1 MKRLDSIAAELGL
14 LFLLVALAPIL
25 AAYFVANDI
34 FGDAIRQEKREALTA
49 IADATH
55 DRIESY
61 VRTLITDTTTLA
73 RSPKVAELLRA
84 GNVMLQP
91 PPSPAT
97 AEFLRAFREE
107 KGYFDVMLVDQAGN
121 IRQSLAQPAV
131 AGRNIHDEALRDTE
145 LARMIEAANTL
156 LQTEVSNFAHFPPSN
171 GHAAFLAA
179 PVFDAGIIIGNVVLQ
194 IDNRELDAII
204 NRFGGLGESGEV
216 LVGTEEDGR
225 IIVTAPPRHD
235 AALQNQPVDGARF
248 PLLRMALAGNQG
260 TGNHV
265 DYRGRDTLAVWR
277 YLPSLNWGMVV
288 KIDSAELYAPIR
300 RFEAISLV
308 VMLGSIVLVLLGVLL
323 SDRLVSRPI
332 VRFAQ
337 AVKALDEE
345 SLPPAVNIEARHEI
359 RELVAAFNTLIA
371 SVRSHQHQLETR
383 VLQRTAELARA
394 NAGLEKANLDLQNSN
409 AELAVTLDELK
420 RTHSQLV
427 ESEKLATLGQLIAGI
442 AHEINTPLG
451 SIASSI
457 DTIIVAGQQQTAFLQ
472 LFATLPADERTRV
485 TALLDAAAEGSGLS
499 LKEKRTLK
507 KDYETRLAAHPGVD
521 GRKAAEVLSHLPPL
535 DLDACLPLL
544 THPRSALILD
554 HVKHGINIHRAS
566 QNIKIASE
574 KARKV
579 VFALKNFARVG
590 HQGNKTPTRL
600 RDSID
605 TVLTLYHNQIKQA
618 VDLRADLPDLPP
630 VPAYADELGQVW
642 MNLIHNALQAMD
654 YAGRLDIRLEQ
665 DEERAVVRISDTG
678 CGIPEDIRER
688 IFQPFFT
695 TKPAGEGSGLGLDIV
710 RKILDKHGGTIR
722 VESTVGRGSTFE
734 VVLPVKDAV
743 EAVA

>member
-1 MKRLDSIAAELGL
+1 MKRLNSIAAELGL

-25 AAYFVANDI
+25 TAYFVANDI
-34 FGDAIRQEKREALTA
+34 FGDAIRKEKREALTA
-49 IADATH
+49 IADAAH
-55 DRIESY
+55 GRIESY

-73 RSPKVAELLRA
+73 KSPKVAELLRA

-91 PPSPAT
+91 EPSPAT
-97 AEFLRAFREE
+97 AEFLRAYREE

-121 IRQSLAQPAV
+121 IRLSLTQPSVVGQS
-131 AGRNIHDEALRDTE
+131 IHGERLHDTQ

-179 PVFDAGIIIGNVVLQ
+179 PVFDGGIIIGNVVLQ
-194 IDNRELDAII
+194 VDNRELDAII

-216 LVGTEEDGR
+216 LVGTVENGR
-225 IIVTAPPRHD
+225 LIITAPPRHD
-235 AALQNQPVDGARF
+235 PSLQNRPVDPARF
-248 PLLRMALAGNQG
+248 PLLHTALEGSQG
-260 TGNHV
+260 TGRHA
-265 DYRGRDTLAVWR
+265 DYRGEDTLSVWR

-288 KIDSAELYAPIR
+288 KIDTAELYAPIR

-308 VMLGSIVLVLLGVLL
+308 VLLASVLLVLIGALL
-323 SDRLVSRPI
+323 SNRLVSRPI

-345 SLPPAVNIEARHEI
+345 SLPPAVDIEARHEI
-359 RELVAAFNTLIA
+359 HDLVAAFNTLIA
-371 SVRSHQHQLETR
+371 SVRSHQHQLEAR
-383 VLQRTAELARA
+383 VLQRTAELAQA
-394 NAGLEKANLDLQNSN
+394 NAGLEKANLDLQESN

-457 DTIIVAGQQQTAFLQ
+457 DTIIAAAQQQTAFLQ
-472 LFATLPADERTRV
+472 LYAGLPAAERTLV
-485 TALLDAAAEGSGLS
+485 TALLDAAGTGSSLS
-499 LKEKRTLK
+499 LKEKRALK
-507 KDYETRLAAHPGVD
+507 KDYETRLAVQPGAD
-521 GRKAAEVLSHLPPL
+521 ARKAAEILSHLPPL
-535 DLDACLPLL
+535 ELDRYLPLL
-544 THPRSALILD
+544 THPQSALILD
-554 HVKHGINIHRAS
+554 HIKHGINIHRAS

-579 VFALKNFARVG
+579 VFALKNFARFSN
-590 HQGNKTPTRL
+590 QGSKAPTRL

-605 TVLTLYHNQIKQA
+605 TVLTLYHNQIKQS
-618 VDLRADLPDLPP
+618 VDLHADLPELPP
-630 VPAYADELGQVW
+630 IPAYADELGQVW

-654 YAGRLDIRLEQ
+654 YSGRLDISLEQ
-665 DEERAVVRISDTG
+665 DDARAVVRIRDSG
-678 CGIPEDIRER
+678 CGIPDDIRDR

-710 RKILDKHGGTIR
+710 RKILDKHGGAIR
-722 VESTVGRGSTFE
+722 VESAVGRGSTFE
-734 VVLPVKDAV
+734 VTLPVT
-743 EAVA
+743 EAA